1 MTHSDALVKFFK
13 DVGLPLTLI
22 DLEAGLLSQWLH
34 AGLTEAGFETVL
46 METRH
51 VKKAPS
57 ASTVKDRSP
66 GRTRHGSAAAH
77 GMVGSRAPHWLP
89 ASNSRTSSPT
99 LRPATAAFS
108 GALGSRSARLPKR
121 SSL

>member
-51 VKKAPS
+51 VKQALF
-57 ASTVKDRSP
+57 ASTVK
-66 GRTRHGSAAAH
+66 
-77 GMVGSRAPHWLP
+77 
-89 ASNSRTSSPT
+89 
-99 LRPATAAFS
+99 S
-108 GALGSRSARLPKR
+108 GAPSNTDGVQP
-121 SSL
+121 